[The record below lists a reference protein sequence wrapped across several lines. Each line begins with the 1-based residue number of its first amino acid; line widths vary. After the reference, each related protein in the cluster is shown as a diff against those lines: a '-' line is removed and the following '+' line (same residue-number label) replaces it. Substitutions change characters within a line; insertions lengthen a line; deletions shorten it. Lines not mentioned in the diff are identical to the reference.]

1 MTVTIGVVIAVVVV
15 LATAYLVWRKKPK
28 SLAEAA
34 ADVPAAFAEVKADAA
49 KIKPAVAAVKSETA
63 VAKTEVGG
71 VVADVKSAFGP
82 ATGSK

>member
-1 MTVTIGVVIAVVVV
+1 MKK
-15 LATAYLVWRKKPK
+15 LLLYLIVACCFFVKA
-28 SLAEAA
+28 SAQDDLLG
-34 ADVPAAFAEVKADAA
+34 DLVKADAA